1 MPEPGGAADRVCYRS
16 PLRPVRIPA
25 AGRFDARASNK
36 NSLLGAPDT
45 MIENLFARRLVSR
58 KALLI
63 QAAALCM
70 CSTTAMAALVDSG
83 PVNIAIPDTA
93 DGIYFNVV
101 TGASGTTGGSVAGW
115 DVNPYSA
122 IAGQFN
128 LWGPSANTWFNPQ
141 AVISGIY
148 NLPGGTVIQ
157 GAAAAFFRPG
167 STNVASQFTLNS
179 NQNYVGF
186 RFVNEANA
194 SQVHFGYLQLQFGAT
209 AATRSIVR
217 YVYDNVANTAVVI
230 PGGAT
235 APTLSYTPTTAAGVT
250 FPGGGAGSVNASI
263 AISSSGAAGTG
274 QSAVTG
280 CAITGPGAASFGAV
294 TTTPANGIF
303 NTGTTS
309 GSINLSCT
317 RGGAVANASLAC
329 TETATPSVP
338 GSPFTRTWALTCPA
352 ASATNADLSVVLT
365 DTPDPVTAGTNL
377 SYTAT
382 VANAGGDSASDV
394 AVTVAVPAGT
404 TFVSSNAPGG
414 SCTGTGPVVCT
425 WAGAT
430 AVGVNRVATVVVAV
444 PANAV
449 SGSLLSSSASVTSAT
464 PDANPGNNS
473 SSAGTGVITDAN
485 LSMAL
490 VDSPDPVVA
499 GAQLSYTAT
508 LSNGGP
514 SDAQNARFSVSIPA
528 GTTFVSAT
536 PTGGSCS
543 GTTTVTCTWA
553 GATAPGASRSA
564 VIVVGVPA
572 ATSQGTVLT
581 ANANATSDTPDAVP
595 GNNGAGATTTVNA
608 VADLAITLT
617 DSPDPVTAGNQL
629 TYTAT
634 LSNAGLSDADNASIT
649 LPLPAGTSFVSAA
662 ASAGGSCNSA
672 SPVVCTW
679 GGPTAVGV
687 NRTATIVALVS
698 PSQVAALSATATAGS
713 GTTDPVPGNNTAT
726 AGTVVQVVA
735 DLSIA
740 LTDAPDPV
748 TAGTQLTYTATV
760 TNAGPS
766 DATAVVVSLPTP
778 TGTSFVSGTVSGGGS
793 CAAGIS
799 CSIGGSMAPGSS
811 RTVSITVLVGAA
823 VLDGTA
829 INATATVSAGSP
841 DPNSANNSASTTTAV
856 IARADLS
863 VTLTS
868 SVAQVL
874 INVPVSFT
882 AISTNGGPSDAQN
895 VSVTVTLTP
904 DFRYS
909 SHTATGATCTTPQ
922 IGNTGAIVC
931 TWSGA
936 TAPGASRTLTVVAYS
951 NNEGNTA
958 VNASTTS
965 ATVDPVANNNA
976 ASVSVV
982 VGFPFN
988 EIPTLS
994 QYGLLLLAL
1003 LVGLVGFVAVRRQ
1016 G

>member
-1 MPEPGGAADRVCYRS
+1 MKFPKPLLALMWLAAATASAQASGGLKSTDDDHLRPYVRQADPNPQPGPGDRGIASEVVPTTIETGGINTLFRDAGRVYQVYYHQSQLAGITVPTQVIGVRFRLIAASLNGGVSTTWPPAPLNFAQYDVQLSRASASIRVDGEIASTATSFAANQDPATLVTARSGALSVPASAFPGNPASNPATPNTFGYTIPFTTPYIYVPGQELVMTIRHSGATGGASSVFFSTASFANGVADAV
-16 PLRPVRIPA
+16 
-25 AGRFDARASNK
+25 AS
-36 NSLLGAPDT
+36 
-45 MIENLFARRLVSR
+45 
-58 KALLI
+58 
-63 QAAALCM
+63 
-70 CSTTAMAALVDSG
+70 TA
-83 PVNIAIPDTA
+83 
-93 DGIYFNVV
+93 
-101 TGASGTTGGSVAGW
+101 
-115 DVNPYSA
+115 
-122 IAGQFN
+122 
-128 LWGPSANTWFNPQ
+128 
-141 AVISGIY
+141 
-148 NLPGGTVIQ
+148 
-157 GAAAAFFRPG
+157 GAAASNPSGF
-167 STNVASQFTLNS
+167 ASPAIAEL
-179 NQNYVGF
+179 V
-186 RFVNEANA
+186 
-194 SQVHFGYLQLQFGAT
+194 FGVTDADL
-209 AATRSIVR
+209 
-217 YVYDNVANTAVVI
+217 AVV
-230 PGGAT
+230 
-235 APTLSYTPTTAAGVT
+235 LSDTPDPVAAGGNIT
-250 FPGGGAGSVNASI
+250 YTAMLSN
-263 AISSSGAAGTG
+263 
-274 QSAVTG
+274 
-280 CAITGPGAASFGAV
+280 TGPGDATDASVSLPIPAGTSFVSANAGAGGNCTNVSPITCTWAGTTANGAV
-294 TTTPANGIF
+294 RTATIVVSVQASAANGSLIDAAVSATSATLDLDPAD
-303 NTGTTS
+303 NTATTGTAVITS
-309 GSINLSCT
+309 
-317 RGGAVANASLAC
+317 
-329 TETATPSVP
+329 
-338 GSPFTRTWALTCPA
+338 
-352 ASATNADLSVVLT
+352 ADLAMSLT
-365 DTPDPVTAGTNL
+365 DTPDPVIAGT
-377 SYTAT
+377 
-382 VANAGGDSASDV
+382 
-394 AVTVAVPAGT
+394 
-404 TFVSSNAPGG
+404 
-414 SCTGTGPVVCT
+414 
-425 WAGAT
+425 
-430 AVGVNRVATVVVAV
+430 
-444 PANAV
+444 
-449 SGSLLSSSASVTSAT
+449 
-464 PDANPGNNS
+464 
-473 SSAGTGVITDAN
+473 
-485 LSMAL
+485 
-490 VDSPDPVVA
+490 
-499 GAQLSYTAT
+499 QLSYTAT

-514 SDAQNARFSVSIPA
+514 SDAQNVSIVVPLPIATSQVSLTPSA
-528 GTTFVSAT
+528 G
-536 PTGGSCS
+536 GNCS
-543 GTTTVTCTWA
+543 GSICTWA
-553 GATAPGASRSA
+553 GATAPGTTRTATL
-564 VIVVGVPA
+564 VVQVGA
-572 ATSQGTVLT
+572 GIADGTVLSTTATAATVTNDPASGNNAAT
-581 ANANATSDTPDAVP
+581 ANTTVRANADLSISLTDTPDPVIA
-595 GNNGAGATTTVNA
+595 GNPLTYVATLANAGPSDAQGAT
-608 VADLAITLT
+608 
-617 DSPDPVTAGNQL
+617 
-629 TYTAT
+629 
-634 LSNAGLSDADNASIT
+634 IT

-811 RTVSITVLVGAA
+811 RTVSITVLVGAS
-823 VLDGTA
+823 VFDGTA

-909 SHTATGATCTTPQ
+909 SLTATGATCTTPQ

>member
-1 MPEPGGAADRVCYRS
+1 
-16 PLRPVRIPA
+16 
-25 AGRFDARASNK
+25 
-36 NSLLGAPDT
+36 
-45 MIENLFARRLVSR
+45 MITKFFARRLVSR
-58 KALLI
+58 TALLVE
-63 QAAALCM
+63 AAALCL
-70 CSTTAMAALVDSG
+70 CSTATMAALVDSG
-83 PVNIAIPDTA
+83 PVNIAIPDNVN
-93 DGIYFNVV
+93 GVYLNVV
-101 TGASGTTGGSVAGW
+101 TGANSTSSLAGY
-115 DVNPYSA
+115 DVNPYSNA
-122 IAGQFN
+122 AGQFN
-128 LWGPSANTWFNPQ
+128 LWGPTTNTWFNPQ
-141 AVISGIY
+141 GVVGGNY

-157 GAAAAFFRPG
+157 GASTVFFRPG

-186 RFVNEANA
+186 RFVNEANGN
-194 SQVHFGYLQLQFGAT
+194 QVHFGYLQLQFGAT
-209 AATRSIVR
+209 AGTRSIVR
-217 YVYDNVANTAVVI
+217 YVYDNVANTAVTI

-235 APTLSYTPTTAAGVT
+235 APTLVYAPTTAAGVT
-250 FPGGGAGSVNASI
+250 FPGGGAGVANASI
-263 AISSSGAAGTG
+263 AITSSGASGGG

-280 CAITGPGAASFGAV
+280 CAITGPGAAAFGAV

-303 NTGTTS
+303 NAATTT

-317 RGGAVANASLAC
+317 RAGVAANASLSC
-329 TETATPSVP
+329 TETATPTVA

-352 ASATNADLSVVLT
+352 ASATNADLSVVLA

-377 SYTAT
+377 TYTAT
-382 VANAGGDSASDV
+382 VANAGGDSATDV
-394 AVTVAVPAGT
+394 AVTLAVPAGT
-404 TFVSSNAPGG
+404 SFVSSSAPGG
-414 SCTGTGPVVCT
+414 TCSGSGPVVCT

-430 AVGVNRVATVVVAV
+430 AVGVNRVATLVVAV

-485 LSMAL
+485 LSLTL
-490 VDSPDPVVA
+490 VDTPDPVVA
-499 GAQLSYTAT
+499 GAQLSYAAT

-514 SDAQNARFSVSIPA
+514 SNAQNARFSVAIPT

-536 PTGGSCS
+536 AAGGGNCT

-553 GATAPGASRSA
+553 GATAPAATRSA
-564 VIVVGVPA
+564 TIVVGVPA
-572 ATSQGTVLT
+572 ATTQGTLLF
-581 ANANATSDTPDAVP
+581 ASGNATSDTPDAVP
-595 GNNGAGATTTVNA
+595 GNNTADASTTVNA
-608 VADLAITLT
+608 NADLSITLT
-617 DSPDPVTAGNQL
+617 DAPDPVIAGNQL

-634 LSNAGLSDADNASIT
+634 LSNAGLSDAQDANIS

-662 ASAGGSCNSA
+662 ASAGGSCTSA

-679 GGPTAVGV
+679 GGPTAPGV
-687 NRTATIVALVS
+687 NRTATVVVLVA
-698 PSQVAALSATATAGS
+698 PAQVAALSATATAGS
-713 GTTDPVPGNNTAT
+713 STTDPVAGNNTAT

-748 TAGTQLTYTATV
+748 IAGSQLTYTATV

-766 DATAVVVSLPTP
+766 DATAAVVSLPTP
-778 TGTSFVSGTVSGGGS
+778 AGTSFVSGTVSGGGS

-799 CSIGGSMAPGSS
+799 CTISGSIAPGAS
-811 RTVSITVLVGAA
+811 RTVTITVLVDAS
-823 VLDGTA
+823 VLDGTV
-829 INATATVSAGSP
+829 INATATVTAGSP
-841 DPNSANNSASTTTAV
+841 DPNSANNSASTTTGV

-863 VTLTS
+863 VTLTAS
-868 SVAQVL
+868 ATQVL
-874 INVPVSFT
+874 INVPVTFT
-882 AISTNGGPSDAQN
+882 ATSTNNGPSDAQN

-931 TWSGA
+931 TWAGA
-936 TAPGASRTLTVVAYS
+936 TAPGGTRTVTVVAYS

-958 VNASTTS
+958 VNASTS
-965 ATVDPVANNNA
+965 SNTVDPVSNNTA
-976 ASVSVV
+976 TSVSVV

-994 QYGLLLLAL
+994 QLGLALLGL
-1003 LVGLVGFVAVRRQ
+1003 LVGLIGFAAVRRQ